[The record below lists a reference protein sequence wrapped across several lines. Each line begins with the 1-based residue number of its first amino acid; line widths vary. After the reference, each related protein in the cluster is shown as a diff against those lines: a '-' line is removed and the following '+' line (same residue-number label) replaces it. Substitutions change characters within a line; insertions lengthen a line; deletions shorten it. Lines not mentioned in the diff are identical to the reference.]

1 MLLKRGRQ
9 WQHAMLF
16 RNLNMS
22 FSNIKTL
29 RDVQVTHA
37 MCTNTLSLMKLMPK
51 INKDE
56 LCSFICHL
64 CLSYYCTTQ
73 FCCYHIH
80 FLAHLCCTSFK
91 SHCFSV
97 ILPATLSFVQSISS
111 SPPPASRLKEN
122 LPTS

>member
-1 MLLKRGRQ
+1 MAACYVVQKPEYALQQYKDFERCASHPCYVHEHTFTLK
-9 WQHAMLF
+9 
-16 RNLNMS
+16 
-22 FSNIKTL
+22 T
-29 RDVQVTHA
+29 
-37 MCTNTLSLMKLMPK
+37 MPK

-111 SPPPASRLKEN
+111 
-122 LPTS
+122 